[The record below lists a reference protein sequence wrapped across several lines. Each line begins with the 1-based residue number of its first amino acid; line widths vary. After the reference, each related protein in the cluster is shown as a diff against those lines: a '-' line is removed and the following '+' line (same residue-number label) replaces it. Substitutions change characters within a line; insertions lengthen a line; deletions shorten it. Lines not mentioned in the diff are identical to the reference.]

1 MPHITPSYSHTNSK
15 GNQTQNE
22 EFIGSY
28 RYHGDLL
35 AGEGEEGKSARDGGK
50 ERGSADEAAG
60 GEEMKQQ
67 QDHICR
73 VQCDNKSTD
82 RAESMDIEDSVRTE
96 GKGIEDGGRTEGKCI
111 EDGSRNEGKVAKAYN
126 CRKEGAVNTTIVCG
140 RELISTDAILAFVE
154 DVRFS

>member
-28 RYHGDLL
+28 RYNGDLL

-60 GEEMKQQ
+60 GEG
-67 QDHICR
+67 DNICR